1 MKKDDLLKVSK
12 YSLILLNIVG
22 FVFGITYSIFRT
34 GTALADV
41 FAVILIVTFI
51 LNLIYATFN
60 NKKTGWI
67 IILLTGVLYF
77 LNLAFN
83 LITGLSV
90 FHLTVSV
97 VACISICLIPAIA
110 VGVIIYDTVKGIDN
124 KKTVTDKFSLL
135 KIILITV
142 LFLFLIVLVLL
153 GYDTLLGSGVSQIN
167 TNTVNFAMAFIILGT
182 CCLSII
188 VKLLRP
194 HKDKTFKIFVYTVS
208 GLLCLFTIFQF
219 ALVEGS
225 GYADTKNN
233 EQIFKM
239 AFGENSLNYQC
250 GRKSAYVF
258 ADELFGIKTTGY
270 KIDRD
275 IVYYQ
280 SEDNGLTLRYDV
292 YYPTFENAKRAVL
305 VNIHGSGG
313 DKDIGNY
320 AHRNKYFASQGY
332 VVYDIQIGDY
342 NERNTGIQNL
352 QMVESRSNFLLSNID
367 KFFVHLNDNNAYNA
381 DLNNTFIAGVSMGGT
396 LACKYAL
403 SFDNSLSSLDI
414 ELRGIIPIYPG
425 YSSADKG
432 IDNFTDYV
440 DKNSIPCLI
449 VMGTRDGIVDP
460 NAAYYIYKA
469 YENAG
474 NMLNSVVYVS
484 YAGHGSDSLC
494 SGRMNQQIMYFAE
507 RFMAV
512 CAV

>member
-1 MKKDDLLKVSK
+1 MKKCDLLKLSK
-12 YSLILLNIVG
+12 YSLIILNIIS
-22 FVFGITYSIFRT
+22 FVFGSTYSIVRT
-34 GTALADV
+34 STSLASV
-41 FAVILIVTFI
+41 FAVILIVTFN
-51 LNLIYATFN
+51 LNLIYASFN

-67 IILLTGVLYF
+67 IIISTGILFF
-77 LNLAFN
+77 LSLACN
-83 LITGLSV
+83 LISGLSV

-97 VACISICLIPAIA
+97 VACISICLIPAVAI
-110 VGVIIYDTVKGIDN
+110 GVILYDIVKGREEI
-124 KKTVTDKFSLL
+124 KPVADKFSIL
-135 KIILITV
+135 KLILITV
-142 LFLFLIVLVLL
+142 MFLFLVVLVLL
-153 GYDTLLGSGVSQIN
+153 GYDTLMGSGVSQIN
-167 TNTVNFAMAFIILGT
+167 TNTVNFAMAFIILGA
-182 CCLSII
+182 CNLSII

-194 HKDKTFKIFVYTVS
+194 HKDKTFKIFVCTVS
-208 GLLCLFTIFQF
+208 GLLCLVTIFQF

-239 AFGENSLNYQC
+239 AFGENSLNYQG

-280 SEDNGLTLRYDV
+280 SEEYGLTLRYDV

-305 VNIHGSGG
+305 INIHGSGG
-313 DKDIGNY
+313 DKDVGNY

-332 VVYDIQIGDY
+332 VVFDIQIGDF
-342 NERNTGIQNL
+342 NERNTGIQYIKNI
-352 QMVESRSNFLLSNID
+352 ESRSMFLLSNID
-367 KFFVHLNDNNAYNA
+367 KFFVHLNNNNTYNA
-381 DLNNTFIAGVSMGGT
+381 DLKNTFIVGVSMGGS

-403 SFDNSLSSLDI
+403 SFDNSLSALDI
-414 ELRGIIPIYPG
+414 ELKGIIPIYPG
-425 YSSADKG
+425 YDSADTG
-432 IDNFTDYV
+432 IDNFTEYV
-440 DKNSIPCLI
+440 DENSVPCLT

-469 YENAG
+469 YEKAG
-474 NMLNSVVYVS
+474 NKMNSVVYVS

-512 CAV
+512 CAE